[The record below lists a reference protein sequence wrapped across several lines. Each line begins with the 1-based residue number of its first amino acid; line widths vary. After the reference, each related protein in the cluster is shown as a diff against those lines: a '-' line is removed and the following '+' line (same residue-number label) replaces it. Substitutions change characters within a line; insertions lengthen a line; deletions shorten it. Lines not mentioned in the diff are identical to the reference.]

1 MCVFS
6 AHVTLLHILL
16 YIHVQCTLYMF
27 MSWLGTELCLHAAL
41 YICVDCFVFKVI
53 AGKIVQKSLLTKSYH
68 KEWMAQEIRFLKIW
82 LYFQAILTDIGLN
95 FETILNRCQ
104 VLDNCYLP

>member
-1 MCVFS
+1 MCIFL

-16 YIHVQCTLYMF
+16 YIHAQCTLYMF

-68 KEWMAQEIRFLKIW
+68 KEWMVQEIRFFFKNLA
-82 LYFQAILTDIGLN
+82 LLSGYS
-95 FETILNRCQ
+95 
-104 VLDNCYLP
+104 Y

>member
-1 MCVFS
+1 MCVFF

-27 MSWLGTELCLHAAL
+27 LSWLGTESCLQASSCTLHPAL
-41 YICVDCFVFKVI
+41 HIYVDCFVFKVT
-53 AGKIVQKSLLTKSYH
+53 AGKIVQKSRLTKSFH
-68 KEWMAQEIRFLKIW
+68 KGQMVQEIRFLKIW

-95 FETILNRCQ
+95 FETILN
-104 VLDNCYLP
+104 

>member
-1 MCVFS
+1 MCIFL

-68 KEWMAQEIRFLKIW
+68 KEWMAQEIRFFKIW
-82 LYFQAILTDIGLN
+82 FFFQAILIDIKL
-95 FETILNRCQ
+95 
-104 VLDNCYLP
+104 